1 MQDTTQPQTVFD
13 QSHYLK
19 LIETR
24 GETIRRVVSELQPLL
39 DLSTAVDAGC
49 GLGFFAE
56 VLQKLGLN
64 ARGFDG
70 RQENIFEARNRY
82 PGILFEQGDIE
93 DKEILKL
100 GVFDFVL
107 CFGLLYHLE
116 STLRSIRN
124 LRSLTGKA
132 LLLESMCFPAQEPR
146 MLLREEQSI
155 EDQSLTDLAFYP
167 TEGCLVKMLYRV
179 GFQAV
184 YRVAALPDHDDFR
197 ETPEHI
203 RRRTVL
209 LATFSPIF
217 SDSFIRLAEPVE
229 SSDPW
234 AIPAKREQIGRRVKT
249 FLKKPFRRKLESVT
263 FRARKF
269 LPHKPV
275 TIRLPFGATWLP
287 ENSELDSSL
296 GQGEFENAETY
307 FVDRFLAPGMTV
319 LDVGAHHGLYTLL
332 SSIRVGRKGRVVA
345 FEPSLRERARLKR
358 HIQFNGCRNVQIVPI
373 ALSSSSGKSDF
384 FIVEGTSDYCN
395 SLRPPAVQ
403 DKTRQVEVEVT
414 TLDEFLA
421 KTPME
426 AVDFIKLDVEGG
438 ELDVLKGATKLLCS
452 NTRPV
457 LLVEVYDIRTEPWQ
471 YQARE
476 IVQFLN
482 GLGYCWFSLTE
493 DGLPHPIAADHKKYD
508 ANLIAVPKEKISK
521 FIETMAGQ
529 GNHHEFQR
537 LI

>member
-1 MQDTTQPQTVFD
+1 MQDMTQPQTVFD
-13 QSHYLK
+13 QSHYLR

-24 GETIRRVVSELQPLL
+24 GETIRHVVSELQPLL

-49 GLGFFAE
+49 GVGFFAQ
-56 VLQKLGLN
+56 VLQKQGFEV
-64 ARGFDG
+64 RGFDG
-70 RQENIFEARNRY
+70 RRENILEARNRY
-82 PGILFEQGDIE
+82 PGISFEQGDIE

-124 LRSLTGKA
+124 LRSLAGKA
-132 LLLESMCFPAQEPR
+132 LLLESMCFPDQEPR

-167 TEGCLVKMLYRV
+167 TEGCLVKMLYRA

-197 ETPEHI
+197 DTHEHI

-209 LATFSPIF
+209 LATFSPIL
-217 SDSFIRLAEPVE
+217 SDSFMRLAEPVE

-234 AIPAKREQIGRRVKT
+234 AIPVKPKRIGRRVKT

-275 TIRLPFGATWLP
+275 SILLPFGATWLP
-287 ENSELDSSL
+287 EDSALDSSL
-296 GQGEFENAETY
+296 GKGEFENAETH
-307 FVDRFLAPGMTV
+307 FVDRFLQPGMTV

-332 SSIRVGRKGRVVA
+332 SSIRVGTDGRVVA
-345 FEPSLRERARLKR
+345 FEPSPRERERLKR
-358 HIQFNGCRNVQIVPI
+358 HIQSNGCRNVQVIPT
-373 ALSSSSGKSDF
+373 ALSSSSGKSSF
-384 FIVEGTSDYCN
+384 FLVEGASDYCN

-403 DKTRQVEVEVT
+403 AKTRQVEVEVT

-421 KTPME
+421 KTSMN
-426 AVDFIKLDVEGG
+426 AVDFVKLDVEGA
-438 ELDVLKGATKLLCS
+438 ELDVLKGATKLLRS
-452 NTRPV
+452 NTRPI

-471 YQARE
+471 YRACE

-482 GLGYCWFSLTE
+482 ALGYRWFSLTE
-493 DGLPHPIAADHKKYD
+493 DGLPHPIAEDQTKYD
-508 ANLIAVPKEKISK
+508 ANLIAVPKEKIEK

-529 GNHHEFQR
+529 GNYQEFQR
-537 LI
+537 HV